1 MKWFGLKFKF
11 IFTNMIKKRNNKKTT
26 EPLTLGNLMTEINN
40 LFGSRKDDPEAKN
53 IRTMIKNLVNGE
65 ACVEEED
72 VPTQMN
78 KHFEKNPTCDV
89 NSFVNAILGE
99 EHDEKAEDDAM
110 TACPDGLEPEGIDI
124 SNEDLSGGMIGY
136 ECITDASKADGN
148 IMTTDIYGVDIPIL
162 AFIAPNHMM
171 EGVDETIRSMTRPT
185 IVAKECVGGVVNV
198 IKASIAC
205 DKKCENLIEKNGMLN
220 GLVFDEKSGICRLS
234 INRKDGYDFIFGEN
248 GVTRFIIFDE
258 TVCPATIPTD
268 IVQDDR
274 KWGKRMTSELPK
286 LIEKRIE
293 ESKSEEKLPF
303 ADAVTPA
310 LTKIDIP
317 NLTEKKPIKAV
328 ITPFRET
335 CAFEDT
341 PDANIKQPIIGDIM
355 KEFADA
361 KKFGKVK
368 DDTFVEFMK
377 PENKETVAAAVATS
391 VAESQNPSDDVIEK
405 DEVTKAVESAIFE
418 KEEDD
423 FSDEDTNPDCFRCI
437 AEYMAKEG
445 VDSINFWTDCDGL
458 IHCDVQIKTIYKVEL
473 EDSDKKK

>member
-1 MKWFGLKFKF
+1 MRKS
-11 IFTNMIKKRNNKKTT
+11 NKKDG
-26 EPLTLGNLMTEINN
+26 EPLTLDGLMGELNN
-40 LFGSRKDDPEAKN
+40 LFASRKDDPKAVDIKS
-53 IRTMIKNLVNGE
+53 MIQSLVNGE
-65 ACVEEED
+65 ACFEEED
-72 VPTQMN
+72 EQPEMIT
-78 KHFEKNPTCDV
+78 T
-89 NSFVNAILGE
+89 
-99 EHDEKAEDDAM
+99 EDG
-110 TACPDGLEPEGIDI
+110 TVGIDI

-335 CAFEDT
+335 CAFDDT

-361 KKFGKVK
+361 KKFGKVGK
-368 DDTFVEFMK
+368 DTFVEFMK
-377 PENKETVAAAVATS
+377 PENKEAVATAVATS
-391 VAESQNPSDDVIEK
+391 IAERQNPSEVIVEK
-405 DEVTKAVESAIFE
+405 DEVTKAVESALYE
-418 KEEDD
+418 NAEDD
-423 FSDEDTNPDCFRCI
+423 FTDEDTNPDCFRCI

-473 EDSDKKK
+473 EDSDKK

>member
-1 MKWFGLKFKF
+1 MRKS
-11 IFTNMIKKRNNKKTT
+11 NKKDG
-26 EPLTLGNLMTEINN
+26 EPLTLDGLMGELNN
-40 LFGSRKDDPEAKN
+40 LFASRKDDPKAVDIKS
-53 IRTMIKNLVNGE
+53 MIQSLVNGE
-65 ACVEEED
+65 ACFEEED
-72 VPTQMN
+72 EQPEMIT
-78 KHFEKNPTCDV
+78 T
-89 NSFVNAILGE
+89 
-99 EHDEKAEDDAM
+99 EDG
-110 TACPDGLEPEGIDI
+110 TVGIDI
-124 SNEDLSGGMIGY
+124 SNEDLSGGMNGY

-293 ESKSEEKLPF
+293 ENKSEEKLPF

-335 CAFEDT
+335 CAFDDT
-341 PDANIKQPIIGDIM
+341 SDANIKQPIIGDIM

-361 KKFGKVK
+361 KKFGKVGK
-368 DDTFVEFMK
+368 DTFVEFMK
-377 PENKETVAAAVATS
+377 PENKEAVATAVATS
-391 VAESQNPSDDVIEK
+391 IAERQNPSEVVIEK

-418 KEEDD
+418 EEEDD

-445 VDSINFWTDCDGL
+445 VDSISFWTDCEGL
-458 IHCDVQIKTIYKVEL
+458 IHCDVNIKTVYKVEL
-473 EDSDKKK
+473 EDSDKK